1 MPDGEHRPAETTGAI
16 PPGEPPVS
24 FGADSQV
31 GFKQRDEGLN
41 NGAFHLRPLG
51 VGAVHTLGVDTVIEN
66 IWGNKNDITN
76 GAGGTRFKFGGK
88 LLKP

>member
-1 MPDGEHRPAETTGAI
+1 MASIGPQK
-16 PPGEPPVS
+16 PPELYPQASPPVS
-24 FGADSQV
+24 LSTDPQG

-76 GAGGTRFKFGGK
+76 GTGSTRFKFGGK